1 MNGKSSGGLGGSK
14 SELLRWKQPR
24 AHILG
29 KKGLK
34 KKEMK
39 GESSGDL
46 GGSKG
51 ELLGWK
57 HHRAHI
63 LGKKGLKKKEMK
75 EKKIGLSL
83 IFVYLLFTSLFSS
96 LLMVVFSLEIF

>member
-1 MNGKSSGGLGGSK
+1 
-14 SELLRWKQPR
+14 
-24 AHILG
+24 
-29 KKGLK
+29 
-34 KKEMK
+34 MK
-39 GESSGDL
+39 GESLGGL

-83 IFVYLLFTSLFSS
+83 IFVYLIFPSLFSS
-96 LLMVVFSLEIF
+96 FLMVVFSLEMF